1 MLSEEMKR
9 IQNNDAAVILDE
21 DRQAAAQGDPKK
33 KKSLTAQDL
42 RQKFEKCY
50 AKSATQLLLT
60 KLVSDIVE
68 NFFKYLSTDQV
79 RVLLQRLD
87 AQFKFAKE
95 FNSEINLRYQLWKQG
110 YMSQLKHLPGLLSL
124 EEESLRVYLSIRFKQ
139 HFGGSKQSIN
149 ADEDDAVSKPL
160 FALCSK
166 VLKDYVLKHSE
177 LVSINTSKK
186 AGQVPQAS
194 QDADKLSHLHEEEL
208 EKQLVHLG
216 PIVHS
221 VILENLMLLSDDELQ
236 QQSKE
241 LGQLLIDLTLCND
254 ADVRG
259 QNHKLLSRI
268 FEQLQ
273 QGQGVRM

>member
-1 MLSEEMKR
+1 MLTEEMKKF
-9 IQNNDAAVILDE
+9 QNNDAAVILDE
-21 DRQAAAQGDPKK
+21 AAGDLKK
-33 KKSLTAQDL
+33 KKSPSAQDT

-79 RVLLQRLD
+79 RVLLRRLD

-110 YMSQLKHLPGLLSL
+110 YMGQLKHLPGLLAL
-124 EEESLRVYLSIRFKQ
+124 EEESLHVYLSIRFKQ
-139 HFGGSKQSIN
+139 YFSGSKQPSSVD
-149 ADEDDAVSKPL
+149 DEDAVSKPL

-186 AGQVPQAS
+186 AGQVPQA
-194 QDADKLSHLHEEEL
+194 
-208 EKQLVHLG
+208 
-216 PIVHS
+216 
-221 VILENLMLLSDDELQ
+221 
-236 QQSKE
+236 
-241 LGQLLIDLTLCND
+241 T
-254 ADVRG
+254 
-259 QNHKLLSRI
+259 
-268 FEQLQ
+268 
-273 QGQGVRM
+273 

>member
-1 MLSEEMKR
+1 MLE
-9 IQNNDAAVILDE
+9 D
-21 DRQAAAQGDPKK
+21 DRQGGSQNDPKK
-33 KKSLTAQDL
+33 KRNASSQDL

-60 KLVSDIVE
+60 KLVSDIID
-68 NFFKYLSTDQV
+68 NYFKFLSPDQL

-87 AQFKFAKE
+87 QQFKFAKE

-139 HFGGSKQSIN
+139 HFGGFKQPAS

-166 VLKDYVLKHSE
+166 VLKDYVLKHTE

-186 AGQVPQAS
+186 AGQVAQS
-194 QDADKLSHLHEEEL
+194 QDADSLSYLHEDNL
-208 EKQLVHLG
+208 QKQIVHLV

-221 VILENLMLLSDDELQ
+221 VILENLMKLSDEELDQ
-236 QQSKE
+236 
-241 LGQLLIDLTLCND
+241 
-254 ADVRG
+254 
-259 QNHKLLSRI
+259 
-268 FEQLQ
+268 
-273 QGQGVRM
+273 